1 MHPPEPIPPPAA
13 GSGGTASPAQAAAV
27 LTRELARYGITG
39 IYSTAAE
46 KVAVISVAATVTVWT
61 NGHLFWCTVDGQRRS
76 WPVADA
82 GTAAARLAS
91 LARPASASLLERRTG
106 SSHGQSGVLG
116 RGEQPLVVG
125 HERGQVP
132 LHRQRGGQVD
142 GLRRGQVLRRQGDRV
157 IEHVRG

>member
-1 MHPPEPIPPPAA
+1 MHPPEPFPPPAA
-13 GSGGTASPAQAAAV
+13 GSGGDASPAGAAAA

-46 KVAVISVAATVTVWT
+46 KVAVISVTATVTVWT

-91 LARPASASLLERRTG
+91 LARPASASLLAPGPVSDPHRVEPGAATG
-106 SSHGQSGVLG
+106 SPASFAAAS
-116 RGEQPLVVG
+116 
-125 HERGQVP
+125 
-132 LHRQRGGQVD
+132 
-142 GLRRGQVLRRQGDRV
+142 RRSS
-157 IEHVRG
+157 